1 MQIGTVKF
9 CISNV
14 AFCIRVIREMD
25 ISVDVWLRGDN
36 HATTYVIN
44 PVLGDP
50 RSWTESDVSAV
61 LVGMLRALERARNP
75 EAPADRP
82 VALRGFSW
90 IVNRFDEGGVVIA
103 LELSIGAIVA
113 GPFDIAERDLS
124 AMIENVMTAEA
135 KATRDAEAAVSARS
149 SAAPKR
155 TDARRT
161 RTETVH

>member
-1 MQIGTVKF
+1 M
-9 CISNV
+9 N
-14 AFCIRVIREMD
+14 

-36 HATTYVIN
+36 HATTYVIS
-44 PVLGDP
+44 PVRRDP
-50 RSWTESDVSAV
+50 GSWTESDVSAV

-90 IVNRFDEGGVVIA
+90 IVNPFDEGGVVIA
-103 LELSIGAIVA
+103 LELSLGAIVA

-124 AMIENVMTAEA
+124 AMIHNVMTAEA
-135 KATRDAEAAVSARS
+135 RTTRDAEAAARARGA
-149 SAAPKR
+149 AAPKR

-161 RTETVH
+161 RNETVH

>member
-1 MQIGTVKF
+1 
-9 CISNV
+9 
-14 AFCIRVIREMD
+14 MD

-44 PVLGDP
+44 PVRRDP
-50 RSWTESDVSAV
+50 RSWTEGDVSAV

-75 EAPADRP
+75 EAHADRP

-90 IVNRFDEGGVVIA
+90 IVNPFDEGGVVIA

-113 GPFDIAERDLS
+113 GPFDIAESDLS
-124 AMIENVMTAEA
+124 AMIQNVMTAEA
-135 KATRDAEAAVSARS
+135 KATRDAEAAVSGVS

>member
-1 MQIGTVKF
+1 
-9 CISNV
+9 
-14 AFCIRVIREMD
+14 MD